1 MVYQMNLAKDPF
13 DLIKSGRKTVE
24 MRLCKS
30 GRENIRRGDRIVFT
44 CNDDGQTLSVL
55 VLNIVKFPS
64 FKELY
69 VAYEP
74 SRLGYNKGQQA
85 DPDDMLIYYK
95 KEDIEKFGV
104 LALEI
109 ELL

>member
-1 MVYQMNLAKDPF
+1 MNLSKDPF

-24 MRLCKS
+24 MRLCKP
-30 GRENIRRGDRIVFT
+30 GREKISRGDKIVFT
-44 CNDDGQTLSVL
+44 NNNDGQTLSVL

-69 VAYEP
+69 SAYKP
-74 SRLGYNKGQQA
+74 SQLGYKE
-85 DPDDMLIYYK
+85 DEKVDSDDMLIYYK
-95 KEDIEKFGV
+95 KDDIQKYGV